1 MRRTI
6 SITLGQWTK
15 GSPARCTAIQSLA
28 RGVETAKTPDTR
40 GSERD
45 HAPKLPPILYLVCLF
60 MGKATSAAWIS
71 STKDGLL
78 LNFRPQFDF
87 SVTVVLSV
95 DLRNIGWAWLGRRPR
110 RSSYAESAQVMRS
123 VLFVGLSSVRT

>member
-40 GSERD
+40 GSERELTCM
-45 HAPKLPPILYLVCLF
+45 LP
-60 MGKATSAAWIS
+60 TSEAAS
-71 STKDGLL
+71 Y
-78 LNFRPQFDF
+78 FRPQFDF

>member
-40 GSERD
+40 GSER
-45 HAPKLPPILYLVCLF
+45 AKKILVRRVSSSHEKCLICGPLF
-60 MGKATSAAWIS
+60 S
-71 STKDGLL
+71 SNMTGELEAI
-78 LNFRPQFDF
+78 P
-87 SVTVVLSV
+87 
-95 DLRNIGWAWLGRRPR
+95 
-110 RSSYAESAQVMRS
+110 ESGS
-123 VLFVGLSSVRT
+123 L